1 MNKKSSY
8 ISIVVIT
15 MILGVMLAIQFRT
28 NQYLD
33 QGVTADRA
41 QEMVA
46 ELSRL
51 ESDNRKFDRE
61 IDDLTYK
68 LEQARKGQTEARD
81 AITDE
86 LEKAKMSAGLTS
98 VTGPGIEV
106 VLDNPESSP
115 GIFIRD
121 EYLLKIANEL
131 KGAGAEAI
139 SVNGQ
144 RLIATS
150 EIRLAG
156 SFININLDRTEPP
169 FQILAIGNQEKLKSS
184 LEISGGL
191 VDYFR
196 ELGIAVK
203 IQTHSSITIPGY
215 NKDLQYDYAKSV
227 KG

>member
-1 MNKKSSY
+1 MTKKSMN
-8 ISIVVIT
+8 ISIAIIT
-15 MILGVMLAIQFRT
+15 MILGVMLAIQFRS
-28 NQYLD
+28 NRYLE

-51 ESDNRKFDRE
+51 ESDNRKFDKE

-68 LEQARKGQTEARD
+68 LEQARKGQTQARD
-81 AITDE
+81 AILDE
-86 LEKAKMSAGLTS
+86 LKKAKMSAGLTS

-106 VLDNPESSP
+106 VLDNPASSA

-169 FQILAIGNQEKLKSS
+169 FQILAIGNPEKLKSS

-191 VDYFR
+191 VDYFK

-203 IQTHSSITIPGY
+203 TQTHSSITIPGY
-215 NKDLQYDYAKSV
+215 NKDLRYDYAKAV

>member
-8 ISIVVIT
+8 ISIVLIT

-51 ESDNRKFDRE
+51 ESDNRKFDRD

-68 LEQARKGQTEARD
+68 LEQARKGQTQARD

-106 VLDNPESSP
+106 VLDNPDST

-203 IQTHSSITIPGY
+203 IQTPSSVTIPGY
-215 NKDLQYDYAKSV
+215 IKDLQYDYAKSV